1 MKTKRTRQPPNFTI
15 TKGTN
20 ECCLVPQKLKEIF
33 FFFYNF
39 NFKFE
44 TFVFSYYLRPI
55 KTKTEPKKI
64 TLPSTVESFKLIS
77 FDTKPAK
84 KHKTQNN
91 QFLGFYFLSKQMN
104 QQKRKEK

>member
-15 TKGTN
+15 TKGTS
-20 ECCLVPQKLKEIF
+20 EFFLVPQKQQEHFFLKK
-33 FFFYNF
+33 YL
-39 NFKFE
+39 KFE

-55 KTKTEPKKI
+55 KTKTEPNKI
-64 TLPSTVESFKLIS
+64 TLPSTIESFKLIS